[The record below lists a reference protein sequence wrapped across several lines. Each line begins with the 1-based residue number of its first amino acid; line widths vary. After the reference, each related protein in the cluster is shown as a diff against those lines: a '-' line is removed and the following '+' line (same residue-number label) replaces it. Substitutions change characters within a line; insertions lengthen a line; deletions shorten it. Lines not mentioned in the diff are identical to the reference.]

1 MLGLVAGG
9 LLLLTLGSA
18 AGAQTPATSLF
29 EAKDLFQL
37 QVASDPQVRPDGRA
51 IAYVR
56 ATGDIMTDRM
66 NRSIWLIDLATGKQQ
81 PLSEAPGQLSSP
93 RWSPDGTRLAYIF
106 TPEGEKPQLRVRWL
120 ASGQSARLSTLAEG
134 PRNISWSPDGTQ
146 LAFVMFTPG
155 KEPKLGGLPDK
166 PEGAKWAEPLRFV
179 DQLVYRMD
187 AEGQLRPG
195 AYDIYVVS
203 SDGGA
208 PRRMTNGEIHND
220 GAIEF
225 TPDGQSLIYSAN
237 TKTDW
242 MRDPLESEV
251 WRLRLAG
258 GPPVQLTDRDG
269 PDEQPVVSP
278 DGRLI
283 AYVGYDDRKLNSHD
297 YRLYVM
303 NIDGSNKRQLLGEFD
318 RGISNPQWS
327 DDGRSIY
334 VRYIDRGVG
343 RIGRVSLD
351 GRRTEVVSQ
360 MSADSLD
367 RPYSGGAYNVAAGL
381 IAYTVGDAQRPSDI
395 AVMSGGRTRRL
406 TDLNAGLVASKNLAT
421 IHPLAVT
428 SSRDGKNIDA
438 WIVLPPSYQA
448 GQRLPLILEIHGGPA
463 LSYGPYFAT
472 DMQLYAAAGYAVVY
486 PNARLSTSYGEAF
499 SVGAKGTDPFPDFGD
514 FMSTVD
520 AAIAAGF
527 ADPDNLFVTG
537 GSYGGYASAAIIG
550 KTDRFRAA
558 ALQKPVINWVSKILN
573 TDISVVQHEYTY
585 GPQPWDNPE
594 ILWRNSPL
602 SLVGNVKTPTL
613 IVVGEKDYRT
623 PVSESEQYYGALQ
636 LRGVPTNLVTVPGA
650 SHGGLTARPSQSAAK
665 ASAIIAWFDRYRS
678 K

>member
-1 MLGLVAGG
+1 MFRLIAGG
-9 LLLLTLGSA
+9 LLLSSA
-18 AGAQTPATSLF
+18 WAANAQTPPQKPLF

-37 QVASDPQVRPDGRA
+37 QVASDPQLRPDGRA

-56 ATGDIMTDRM
+56 AAGDIMTDRM
-66 NRSIWLIDLATGKQQ
+66 NRSIWLIDIATQKQQ
-81 PLSEAPGQLSSP
+81 PLSAAPGQHASP

-106 TPEGEKPQLRVRWL
+106 TPEGEKPQLMVRWL
-120 ASGQSARLSTLAEG
+120 SSGQTARISVLAEA
-134 PRNISWSPDGTQ
+134 PRNISWSRDGTQ
-146 LAFVMFTPG
+146 IAFVMFTPG
-155 KEPKLGGLPDK
+155 KEPKLGSLPEK
-166 PEGAKWAEPLRFV
+166 PDGAKWADPLRFV
-179 DQLVYRMD
+179 DQMVYRTD

-195 AYDIYVVS
+195 TSDIYVVS

-208 PRRMTNGEIHND
+208 PRKLTNGEIHNESP
-220 GAIEF
+220 IEF
-225 TPDGQSLIYSAN
+225 TPDGQALIYSAN
-237 TKTDW
+237 SKPDW
-242 MRDPLESEV
+242 MSDPVEREV
-251 WRLRLAG
+251 WRLPLMG
-258 GPPVQLTDRDG
+258 GTPVQLTDRDG

-283 AYVGYDDRKLNSHD
+283 AYVGYDDRKLNNQDS
-297 YRLYVM
+297 RLYVM
-303 NIDGSNKRQLLGEFD
+303 NIDGSNKRMLTGALD
-318 RGISNPQWS
+318 RGVSNPQWS
-327 DDGRSIY
+327 TDGRAIY
-334 VRYIDRGVG
+334 VRYFDRGVG

-351 GRRTEVVSQ
+351 GRKTEVVSE

-367 RPYSGGAYNVAAGL
+367 RPYSGGAYSTAAGT

-395 AVMSGGRTRRL
+395 AVLSNGRTHRL
-406 TDLNAGLVASKNLAT
+406 TDLNAGLIAAKSLAT

-438 WIVLPPSYQA
+438 WIVLPPTYQP

-463 LSYGPYFAT
+463 SSYGPYFAT

-499 SVGAKGTDPFPDFGD
+499 SQGAKGTDPFPDFAD

-550 KTDRFRAA
+550 KTNRFRAA
-558 ALQKPVINWVSKILN
+558 ALQKPVINWISKILN
-573 TDISVVQHEYTY
+573 TDISAIQYEYTY
-585 GPQPWDNPE
+585 GPQPWDKPE

-636 LRGVPTNLVTVPGA
+636 LRGVPTNLVIVPGA

-665 ASAIIAWFDRYRS
+665 AAAIIAWFNRYRE

>member
-1 MLGLVAGG
+1 MLRLIAGG
-9 LLLLTLGSA
+9 LLLVTVGA
-18 AGAQTPATSLF
+18 AAISQTPPTSFF

-37 QVASDPQVRPDGRA
+37 QVASDPQLRPDGRL

-56 ATGDIMTDRM
+56 ATGDIMMDRM
-66 NRSIWLIDLATGKQQ
+66 NRSIWLIDLPSGKQQ
-81 PLSEAPGQLSSP
+81 PVSEALGQLSSP

-106 TPEGEKPQLRVRWL
+106 APEGDKPQLKVRWL

-134 PRNISWSPDGTQ
+134 PRNISWSADGTQ

-179 DQLVYRMD
+179 DQLVYRTD
-187 AEGQLRPG
+187 VDGHVRPG

-208 PRRMTNGEIHND
+208 PRRMTNGEIHSD

-225 TPDGQSLIYSAN
+225 TPDGRSLIYSAN
-237 TKTDW
+237 TKPDW
-242 MRDPLESEV
+242 MRDPNESEV
-251 WRLRLAG
+251 WRLPLAG

-303 NIDGSNKRQLLGEFD
+303 NIDGSNKRQLLADFD

-334 VRYIDRGVG
+334 VRYVDRGVG

-367 RPYSGGAYNVAAGL
+367 RPYSGGAYNIAAGV

-395 AVMSGGRTRRL
+395 AVTSGG
-406 TDLNAGLVASKNLAT
+406 
-421 IHPLAVT
+421 
-428 SSRDGKNIDA
+428 
-438 WIVLPPSYQA
+438 
-448 GQRLPLILEIHGGPA
+448 A
-463 LSYGPYFAT
+463 LSVSP
-472 DMQLYAAAGYAVVY
+472 
-486 PNARLSTSYGEAF
+486 TSMR
-499 SVGAKGTDPFPDFGD
+499 V
-514 FMSTVD
+514 
-520 AAIAAGF
+520 
-527 ADPDNLFVTG
+527 
-537 GSYGGYASAAIIG
+537 
-550 KTDRFRAA
+550 
-558 ALQKPVINWVSKILN
+558 
-573 TDISVVQHEYTY
+573 
-585 GPQPWDNPE
+585 
-594 ILWRNSPL
+594 
-602 SLVGNVKTPTL
+602 
-613 IVVGEKDYRT
+613 
-623 PVSESEQYYGALQ
+623 
-636 LRGVPTNLVTVPGA
+636 
-650 SHGGLTARPSQSAAK
+650 
-665 ASAIIAWFDRYRS
+665 
-678 K
+678 